1 MTPEEVNKKYGYGQ
15 ANKKQNIRRETNQ
28 STNRNQSKNE
38 GGGFNM
44 SVTKQKNIVG
54 VFVFL
59 ILQIMFLLSNFTVA
73 GVFSTLL
80 LLLYLIV
87 RNILVNNTEEKLL
100 SVRLGNYISVSFLNI
115 SLITMFR
122 LTDTESLDT
131 LMNSDYIGIAVGV
144 LVCAFLLIVAYFVVS
159 AFASVKGN
167 IGIAFSVLKY
177 LIIFCAYSVFLCRI
191 YSSQRL
197 QSSSV
202 IGLAIINLIFCVVD
216 VYIKKVSEKTDRSI
230 LPLVTLSS
238 TVIVLMALFD
248 IDYTGDVLIYGFTHL
263 NTLTSWKWYTV
274 AIISIVFIAASSLCF
289 KICYNRNIEEDLY
302 VISDDVTNLFLIGFD
317 IICFAIGIKFYTKY
331 VAIFAIMLFMIN
343 LIILIVP
350 LKVSKDNSLSKR
362 IFNNK
367 LIIELVMMGSLI
379 SLYFGFINGIIDI
392 VLIILLS
399 IVTVVALIDAYH
411 WKYSLYLVL
420 VAILGCDIA
429 YHWHNSPA
437 NFFFIGIAFVLFS
450 AIMIVIG
457 IYNKKCIKELYN
469 INLSKLC
476 VLVLAIVIMLTPMV
490 HTGAYIY
497 DKVEVP
503 SLVLSQEEG
512 ENNDSA
518 TITIKIRPHGK
529 DNKVEACSYYW
540 TSNEDEIF
548 IQVLEDNSFSVK
560 KKGADTLVVVCYDSN
575 GVRTTY
581 KHSYNIKV

>member
-1 MTPEEVNKKYGYGQ
+1 MSAT
-15 ANKKQNIRRETNQ
+15 KQKNIDCSGND
-28 STNRNQSKNE
+28 NLK
-38 GGGFNM
+38 GFNI

-73 GVFSTLL
+73 GTFSTLL

-115 SLITMFR
+115 LLITMFR
-122 LTDTESLDT
+122 LIDTESLDT
-131 LMNSDYIGIAVGV
+131 LMNGDYVGFAVGV

-159 AFASVKGN
+159 VFASAKGN
-167 IGIAFSVLKY
+167 ISIAFSVLKY
-177 LIIFCAYSVFLCRI
+177 LTIFGVYSVFLCRI

-202 IGLAIINLIFCVVD
+202 IGLAIINLIFCIVD

-230 LPLVTLSS
+230 LTLVILSS
-238 TVIVLMALFD
+238 TVIVLMALFN

-274 AIISIVFIAASSLCF
+274 AIISIVFIVASCLCF
-289 KICYNRNIEEDLY
+289 KIYHNRYIGEDFY
-302 VISDDVTNLFLIGFD
+302 VISDDVSNLFLIGFD
-317 IICFAIGIKFYTKY
+317 IVCFAIGIKFYTKY
-331 VAIFAIMLFMIN
+331 VAIFAIMLFMVN
-343 LIILIVP
+343 FTTLIVP

-367 LIIELVMMGSLI
+367 FIMELVMMGSLI

-399 IVTVVALIDAYH
+399 IITVVALIDASY
-411 WKYSLYLVL
+411 WKYSLYVVL
-420 VAILGCDIA
+420 VAVLGCDIA

-437 NFFFIGIAFVLFS
+437 NFLFIGIAFVLFS
-450 AIMIVIG
+450 AIMVVIG
-457 IYNKKCIKELYN
+457 IYNKNCIKEPFD
-469 INLSKLC
+469 IHFSKLC
-476 VLVLAIVIMLTPMV
+476 VLVLATITMLTPMS
-490 HTGAYIY
+490 HTGAHIY

-512 ENNDSA
+512 EDNDSA
-518 TITIKIRPHGK
+518 IITIKIRPHGK

-548 IQVLEDNSFSVK
+548 IQVLEENSFSIK

-575 GVRTTY
+575 GVKTTY
-581 KHSYNIKV
+581 KHSYNI